1 MIRYKLLNV
10 CLDATLFPEGIEVMN
25 TTYSYLDVRWRD
37 TRPKFFFYGR
47 LRGYLVTLENM
58 DDSSEEKTLVFTSCH
73 SEGINITNLKENTT
87 YCVYTAA
94 FTQHGKGNSTSCML
108 AVTGEK
114 RRFGIWFGLPE
125 VVSFKLWNIIN
136 YKDVLAMK
144 RTANYKKT
152 SPRNLRSKS
161 TNRLNPRWKTVGL
174 YLKINTNWKYD
185 WLCNFNQHS

>member
-1 MIRYKLLNV
+1 
-10 CLDATLFPEGIEVMN
+10 MN

-58 DDSSEEKTLVFTSCH
+58 DDPSEEKTLVFTSCH

-87 YCVYTAA
+87 YCVYIAA

-161 TNRLNPRWKTVGL
+161 TNRLNPRWKTVSL

-185 WLCNFNQHS
+185 WLCNFNQDS